1 MADDLGIGRGTL
13 LGWHRHGLG
22 LTDLGYLS
30 VATTTATVAAY
41 GILLESGDSLLQEQG
56 DHLLLEFDV
65 SYFVL
70 LEDAS
75 YLLQESGSKVRT
87 EG

>member
-1 MADDLGIGRGTL
+1 MLVEQA
-13 LGWHRHGLG
+13 
-22 LTDLGYLS
+22 S
-30 VATTTATVAAY
+30 TTAVAY

-70 LEDAS
+70 LENGS
-75 YLLQESGSKVRT
+75 YLLQESGDKVRT
-87 EG
+87 EV